1 MTRNGWIFSSVVL
14 AFCSLAK
21 ADTVAPITSVVLYPG
36 SASIERTAPV
46 AAGSGLLEIKGLPN
60 NFDTKTLLIQADRG
74 IRVGQVVIQEAG
86 KSDGAH
92 PREKELQ
99 KKIRELKDQLDT
111 QDIETKSAGLV
122 TSYLDRVNGGEKGSA
137 DGKSVVSIA
146 ESIENTAAR
155 AYQRAQRAE
164 IRKRQIK
171 EDLDRAEFELSQFQS
186 GAKNS
191 RSISVQTVAE

>member
-1 MTRNGWIFSSVVL
+1 MVRFRCLLSSAFL
-14 AFCSLAK
+14 AFTGLAN

-46 AAGSGLLEIKGLPN
+46 AAGSSLLEIKGLPN

-74 IRVGQVVIQEAG
+74 IRVGQIVVQEAS
-86 KSDGAH
+86 KQDGAH

-111 QDIETKSAGLV
+111 QDIDIKAAGLV

-137 DGKSVVSIA
+137 DGKSVASVA
-146 ESIENTAAR
+146 ESIDFE
-155 AYQRAQRAE
+155 QRIVAWYDRYLKKTTE
-164 IRKRQIK
+164 EKR
-171 EDLDRAEFELSQFQS
+171 
-186 GAKNS
+186 
-191 RSISVQTVAE
+191 